1 MTTNQNV
8 ASSDLSVSKE
18 IYRQLGGMTF
28 AMIGAKNF
36 IGTENSL
43 KFKIGSNSEKVSYI
57 LITLEPSDTYRVAFL
72 SRSGGVLSEVGDV
85 YVDSLHAVIESHTG
99 LYTSL

>member
-8 ASSDLSVSKE
+8 ASNDLSVPKE
-18 IYRQLGGMTF
+18 IYRQLGALTF

-36 IGTENSL
+36 LGTENSL
-43 KFKIGSNSEKVSYI
+43 KFKIGSNSEKVSQI

-72 SRSGGVLSEVGDV
+72 SRSGGVLSEVDDV
-85 YVDSLHAVIESHTG
+85 YVDSLHSTIESHTG
-99 LYTSL
+99 LYTRL